1 MDGFLLIDKP
11 EGITSHDA
19 VDRLRRITG
28 IRRIGHAGTLDPFA
42 TGLLIVGVGRG
53 ATKRL
58 SEIMGKEKT
67 YEATAVL
74 GATSVTQDRTGTLTE
89 WSSGQVVKNDG
100 GNRPEWPTET
110 AVREAMAGFLGPQ
123 KQVPPMYSAKKIA
136 GKKLYEL
143 ARAGLE
149 VERKPADITIYAL
162 ELLRYSPP
170 MMSFSVRCSAG
181 TYVRTLAHD
190 LGHALGTG
198 AYLEA
203 LRRTAI
209 GEFRV
214 ENAAALAGLT
224 PENWQK
230 ALFAL

>member
-11 EGITSHDA
+11 EGITSHDV
-19 VDRLRRITG
+19 VDRLRRLTG

-67 YEATAVL
+67 YDATAVL
-74 GATSVTQDRTGTLTE
+74 GATSVTQDRTGTI
-89 WSSGQVVKNDG
+89 
-100 GNRPEWPTET
+100 TET
-110 AVREAMAGFLGPQ
+110 ESEKVRKWPEESAVREAMAGFVGPQ
-123 KQVPPMYSAKKIA
+123 KQVPPMFSAKKIA

-149 VERKPADITIYAL
+149 VERKPADITIHAL
-162 ELLRYSPP
+162 ELLRYAPP
-170 MMSFSVRCSAG
+170 ILSFRVRCSSG

-209 GEFRV
+209 GEYRV
-214 ENAAALAGLT
+214 ENAAELAALT